1 MEQMEKQYHVHYS
14 PAKGWA
20 RVDFAE
26 LWRYKDLI
34 WLFVKRDF
42 TVMYKQTIL
51 GPAWVLINPLLSAAM
66 YTVMFGVIAKL
77 PTDGVPQAL
86 FYLAGTALWGFFA
99 ACINRVS
106 ATFTSNSAI
115 FSKVYFPRLTM
126 PISTMLSAFI
136 NFVLQFIMFFGL
148 LLFYTAKGQVHPNW
162 AYMPLTLLLL
172 AQVGL
177 LGLGCGIIVSSL
189 TTRYRDLM
197 VVVGFGVQLWMYGTP
212 VVYPL
217 SMIDGMNRVL
227 HVAMVLN
234 PMTAPMETFRFIF
247 FGTGQVTLR
256 LWAVSLVWTVVLLA
270 LGLSLFSKVEKTFVD
285 TV

>member
-86 FYLAGTALWGFFA
+86 LYLAGTALWGFFA

>member
-1 MEQMEKQYHVHYS
+1 CTAGSNPAVRARCATNIDQYKEQHMEQMEKQYHVHYS

-34 WLFVKRDF
+34 WLFVKRDV

-148 LLFYTAKGQVHPNW
+148 LLFYTAKSQVHPNW

-197 VVVGFGVQLWMYGTP
+197 VVVGFGVQLWMYG
-212 VVYPL
+212 
-217 SMIDGMNRVL
+217 
-227 HVAMVLN
+227 
-234 PMTAPMETFRFIF
+234 
-247 FGTGQVTLR
+247 
-256 LWAVSLVWTVVLLA
+256 
-270 LGLSLFSKVEKTFVD
+270 
-285 TV
+285 

>member
-1 MEQMEKQYHVHYS
+1 M
-14 PAKGWA
+14 
-20 RVDFAE
+20 
-26 LWRYKDLI
+26 
-34 WLFVKRDF
+34 
-42 TVMYKQTIL
+42 
-51 GPAWVLINPLLSAAM
+51 
-66 YTVMFGVIAKL
+66 
-77 PTDGVPQAL
+77 
-86 FYLAGTALWGFFA
+86 
-99 ACINRVS
+99 
-106 ATFTSNSAI
+106 
-115 FSKVYFPRLTM
+115 
-126 PISTMLSAFI
+126 
-136 NFVLQFIMFFGL
+136 
-148 LLFYTAKGQVHPNW
+148 
-162 AYMPLTLLLL
+162 
-172 AQVGL
+172 GL